1 VQEPPPPLP
10 DDVPEDIALVVED
23 CLAKDPAQR
32 PPNARA
38 VALRLGL
45 GDHEMLGLGLG
56 LAWYVNESDHV
67 SPADLEPEPGDTAVL
82 GMP

>member
-1 VQEPPPPLP
+1 MP

-45 GDHEMLGLGLG
+45 GDHEIMA
-56 LAWYVNESDHV
+56 LASVFWW
-67 SPADLEPEPGDTAVL
+67 
-82 GMP
+82 